1 MPIYY
6 IKLSNVAIH
15 SQKKIVI
22 KAQRETVISSS
33 GVFALAA
40 LFVVEVEAGAAEVE
54 LPEPEVIVFET
65 ERVELEPA
73 ALGPTPAVLE
83 LELAVP
89 EPEFEALKLATALD
103 STGEPV
109 EKVGL
114 IVVTCESGTVIV
126 TDPEGTTSD
135 TGTKA
140 GTKVVE

>member
-1 MPIYY
+1 M
-6 IKLSNVAIH
+6 
-15 SQKKIVI
+15 
-22 KAQRETVISSS
+22 ISSS

-40 LFVVEVEAGAAEVE
+40 LFLVEVVEAGAAEVE
-54 LPEPEVIVFET
+54 LLGPEVIVFET